1 MLENKII
8 KDLYK
13 KILEYLENLIK
24 KENKLYNI
32 KVRIKYGFIK
42 VLNLKIINSIRNYII
57 PEKNRKN
64 RFIKRLNKK
73 E

>member
-1 MLENKII
+1 MLGNKII
-8 KDLYK
+8 KDLFK

-32 KVRIKYGFIK
+32 KVIIKYGFIK
-42 VLNLKIINSIRNYII
+42 VLNFKIINSIRNYII